1 MNNVFKERLER
12 LMRENN
18 INQLG
23 LAETIG
29 VTQSTLSRNI
39 NGIHRP
45 KAEIIEKLANFFNVS
60 TDYLLGK
67 SNERNAPVS
76 TPAPKEQLEG
86 VKLALFDQVGDLS
99 DDEARQVLDIIK
111 IIKGDKK

>member
-1 MNNVFKERLER
+1 MQNVFKERLAK
-12 LMRENN
+12 LMNEFN

-23 LAETIG
+23 LAKELG

-45 KAEIIEKLANFFNVS
+45 KAEIIEKIANFFNVS

-67 SNERNAPVS
+67 SDERTPS
-76 TPAPKEQLEG
+76 TPKQELAG
-86 VKLALFDQVGDLS
+86 VKLALYDQVEDLT

-111 IIKGDKK
+111 IITGDK